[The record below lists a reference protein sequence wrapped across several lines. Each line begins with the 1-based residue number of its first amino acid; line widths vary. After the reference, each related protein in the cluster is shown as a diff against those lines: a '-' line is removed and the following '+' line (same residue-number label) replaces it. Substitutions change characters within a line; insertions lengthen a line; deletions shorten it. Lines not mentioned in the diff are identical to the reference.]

1 MSTQNNVTPGTQ
13 LPGTKETKQVINLT
27 GKDSNMTGKG
37 LTAKQERE
45 AKKALRKETNEA
57 RKEAIKE
64 RKDEQRTLSYQF
76 KELQKYGQKYADKL
90 SKETG
95 ANITLSNIQAL
106 KYRDFL
112 PFLTMSEDYSNT
124 ANGWT
129 FARLLSVVARYY
141 RNEAKKQIQDSVLL
155 DIE

>member
-1 MSTQNNVTPGTQ
+1 MNNQANVVNAPQTT
-13 LPGTKETKQVINLT
+13 ETKTVINLT
-27 GKDSNMTGKG
+27 GKDGKLTGKG
-37 LTAKQERE
+37 LEAKKERE
-45 AKKALRKETNEA
+45 AKKLLRKETNEA
-57 RKEAIKE
+57 RKDAIKE

-95 ANITLSNIQAL
+95 SNVTLANIQAL

-141 RNEAKKQIQDSVLL
+141 RNEAKKQITDSILL

>member
-1 MSTQNNVTPGTQ
+1 MQNEILNNQPETV
-13 LPGTKETKQVINLT
+13 TKQAVINLT
-27 GKDSNMTGKG
+27 GKDSNTTGKG
-37 LTAKQERE
+37 LKAKQERE
-45 AKKALRKETNEA
+45 AKKLLRKETNEA

-64 RKDEQRTLSYQF
+64 RKDEQKTLSYHF

-95 ANITLSNIQAL
+95 ANITLSNIEQL

-129 FARLLSVVARYY
+129 FARLLTVIARYY
-141 RNEAKKQIQDSVLL
+141 RNEAKKQLQDSVLL

>member
-1 MSTQNNVTPGTQ
+1 MNTQNNATPGTQ
-13 LPGTKETKQVINLT
+13 LPGTKETKTVINLT
-27 GKDSNMTGKG
+27 GKNSNMSGKG
-37 LTAKQERE
+37 LEAKQERD
-45 AKKALRKETNEA
+45 AKKLLRKETNEA
-57 RKEAIKE
+57 RKDAIKE
-64 RKDEQRTLSYQF
+64 RKDEQKTLSYHF
-76 KELQKYGQKYADKL
+76 KELQKYGQTYADKL

-95 ANITLSNIQAL
+95 TNITLSNIQTL

-141 RNEAKKQIQDSVLL
+141 RNEAKKQINDSILL

>member
-1 MSTQNNVTPGTQ
+1 MEQTANQVNN
-13 LPGTKETKQVINLT
+13 LPQETKESKSIILT
-27 GKDSNMTGKG
+27 GKDGKLSGKG
-37 LTAKQERE
+37 LE
-45 AKKALRKETNEA
+45 AKKEKEAKKLLRKETNEA

-64 RKDEQRTLSYQF
+64 RKDEQKTLSYHF
-76 KELQKYGQKYADKL
+76 KELQKYGQKYAEKL

-95 ANITLSNIQAL
+95 ANVTIESIQAL

-112 PFLTMSEDYSNT
+112 PFITMSEDYSNT

-129 FARLLSVVARYY
+129 FARLLTVVARYY
-141 RNEAKKQIQDSVLL
+141 RNEAKKQINDSVLL